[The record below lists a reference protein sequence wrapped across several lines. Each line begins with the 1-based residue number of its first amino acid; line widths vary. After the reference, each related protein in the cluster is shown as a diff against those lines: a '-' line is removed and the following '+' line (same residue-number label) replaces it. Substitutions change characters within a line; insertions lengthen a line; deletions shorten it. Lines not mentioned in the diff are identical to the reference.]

1 MSNLKPLEA
10 GVIFWATNDK
20 PAAEQLQAIKALGV
34 RCAQL
39 GLSGEFIAAGKAEEW
54 KAACASEGFTL
65 LTVTAAYSGEDY
77 ADIPTVERTVGF
89 IPPATRAEREARTIE
104 LCDFAAAVGIPV
116 FACHI
121 GFVPHDKTNENYIAV
136 QAMVR
141 RICDH
146 CAKLGMSFHL
156 ETGQEPADVLL
167 DFLKDTNSP
176 NLAINFDPANMILYG
191 TSDPIEAM
199 EILKGHIKSVHVK
212 DGDWPDK
219 AKPGSLGTEK
229 PLGQGSVGM
238 DRYIAKL
245 KEIGYTGPLVI
256 EREGTDP
263 DRWKQDVAMAIGVME
278 RLAAE

>member
-1 MSNLKPLEA
+1 MSALAPYQL
-10 GVIFWATNDK
+10 GCIFWANAGKT
-20 PAAEQLQAIKALGV
+20 PLEQIQFLKS
-34 RCAQL
+34 L
-39 GLSGEFIAAGKAEEW
+39 GLSCGQLGVPSSYNVEGRAAEW
-54 KAACASEGFTL
+54 KAAAAAEGFTL
-65 LTVTAAYSGEDY
+65 LAVVASYEGEDY

-89 IPPATRAEREARTIE
+89 IPAAFREAREARTME
-104 LCDFAAAVGIPV
+104 LIDFGAAAGIPV

-121 GFVPHDKTNENYIAV
+121 GFVPHDKTNADYVAV

-146 CAKLGMSFHL
+146 CAKNGQYFHL

-167 DFLKDTNSP
+167 DFLVDTAKP

-199 EILKGHIKSVHVK
+199 EVLKGHIRSVHCK

-219 AKPGSLGTEK
+219 NVPGSLGHEK
-229 PLGQGSVGM
+229 PLGQGSVGIP
-238 DRYIAKL
+238 RFVAKL

-256 EREGTDP
+256 EREGVAP
-263 DRWKQDVAMAIGVME
+263 EVWPVDVKMAMDLLSSLV
-278 RLAAE
+278 

>member
-1 MSNLKPLEA
+1 MSNLKPLET
-10 GVIFWATNDK
+10 GVIFWASNDK
-20 PAAEQLQAIKALGV
+20 PAAEQLQALKALGV
-34 RCAQL
+34 KCAQL
-39 GLSGEFIAAGKAEEW
+39 GLSGDFIATGKAAEW
-54 KAACASEGFTL
+54 KAACASEDFTL

-89 IPPATRAEREARTIE
+89 IPPATRAEREARTTE
-104 LCDFAAAVGIPV
+104 LCDFAAAAGIPV
-116 FACHI
+116 FACHV
-121 GFVPHDKTNENYIAV
+121 GFVPHDKTHENYVAV

-146 CAKLGMSFHL
+146 CAKSGQSFHL

-167 DFLKDTNSP
+167 DFLKDTDRA

-199 EILKGHIKSVHVK
+199 EVLKGHIRSVHVK

-229 PLGQGSVGM
+229 PLGEGSVGM
-238 DRYIAKL
+238 ERYIAKL
-245 KEIGYTGPLVI
+245 KEIGYDGPLVI

-263 DRWKQDVAMAIGVME
+263 ERWKQDVTMAIAMMQ
-278 RLAAE
+278 RLASA